1 MKFLLMALSF
11 TSILLAVV
19 VLFYR
24 DQFLFFIHGL
34 DKNLIGSTSV
44 ESFNAYSKVY
54 SSKVVL
60 LIIGLVSSGLGVFI
74 SRKLL
79 PIDTSVSLRVVYIL
93 DAVLL
98 ILFMALLILMWVLPK
113 RLI

>member
-1 MKFLLMALSF
+1 MALSF
-11 TSILLAVV
+11 TSFLLAVV

-24 DQFLFFIHGL
+24 DQFLFFIHDL

-44 ESFNAYSKVY
+44 ESFNAYRKVY
-54 SSKVVL
+54 SSKVIL
-60 LIIGLVSSGLGVFI
+60 LIIGLASSGLGAFI

-79 PIDTSVSLRVVYIL
+79 PIDSLGLLRVVYIL
-93 DAVLL
+93 NAVFL

>member
-1 MKFLLMALSF
+1 MALSF
-11 TSILLAVV
+11 LSFFLAVV

-44 ESFNAYSKVY
+44 ESFNAYKKVY
-54 SSKVVL
+54 SSKVIL
-60 LIIGLVSSGLGVFI
+60 LITGLASSGLGFFI

-79 PIDTSVSLRVVYIL
+79 SIGTLGLLRVVYIL
-93 DAVLL
+93 NAVLL
-98 ILFMALLILMWVLPK
+98 ILFLALLILMLVLPK